1 MLMMLALVSPQSRLM
16 LMMLASG
23 GGWLL
28 TLLDLWGF
36 LVGCL
41 EMAKTTPQSRAREW
55 GVGFH
60 SKSPDQALGFR
71 IWFSVGLGGKAE
83 GGWFRFEDGKPRR
96 KQQELGE
103 AACEG
108 GRSQCESGVVVAVI
122 SVKCWWCPWRFCK
135 GADGRR

>member
-1 MLMMLALVSPQSRLM
+1 M

-71 IWFSVGLGGKAE
+71 IWFSVGLGG
-83 GGWFRFEDGKPRR
+83 RR
-96 KQQELGE
+96 KAVGFGSRTASLAASSKSLAKRPVKE
-103 AACEG
+103 AALNA
-108 GRSQCESGVVVAVI
+108 RVVL
-122 SVKCWWCPWRFCK
+122 SWR
-135 GADGRR
+135 